1 MPGWAS
7 LDLPLKSARDRL
19 RGGVDYRTTIA
30 HLVDAR
36 SCRLSAVL
44 VYSRPTS
51 STRSPRPVRKRVIPA
66 PNEPVPSTANAVG
79 RERHRLGISRTLLW
93 SGSVAVVD
101 LPQTQYARSGDVSI
115 AYQVLGD
122 GPLDLVFVPPH
133 VSNVELVWEIPSRAA
148 GMRRLAEFSRVITF
162 DKRGTGL
169 SDRMSGVPSLEER
182 MDDVRAVMDDV
193 GSSRAALLGVLE
205 GGPMSIMFAA
215 TYPDR
220 CLGLALYA
228 AFARAAWTAD
238 HSWRPT
244 AQELEREARE
254 YERAWATRDLIE
266 PLVDTLHPNL
276 ATEER
281 EALIATFARFH
292 RQSASPGAAAALAR
306 MNAEID
312 VRDVLSAIR
321 VPTIVFVHQTAPDPV
336 QRDAA
341 FLADT
346 IPTAQLVEF
355 NDDGGLAF
363 FSGDLGLRTDVLR
376 RFVEDAARHRVVD
389 SERSLATVLF
399 TDLIDS
405 TARAVEI
412 GDHAWRELVM
422 KHHERVRAELARFR
436 GRELDTAGDGFFAA
450 FDGPARAIRCACAIQ
465 DAVSDLGLE
474 MRAGLHTG
482 ECEQMDGKVAG
493 VAVVTG
499 ARIAALGSAGDVLV
513 SATVRDLVAGSGIEF
528 DDRGMHA
535 LKGLPEARHVF
546 AVSRGTESAA
556 H

>member
-1 MPGWAS
+1 
-7 LDLPLKSARDRL
+7 
-19 RGGVDYRTTIA
+19 
-30 HLVDAR
+30 
-36 SCRLSAVL
+36 
-44 VYSRPTS
+44 
-51 STRSPRPVRKRVIPA
+51 
-66 PNEPVPSTANAVG
+66 
-79 RERHRLGISRTLLW
+79 
-93 SGSVAVVD
+93 VD

-122 GPLDLVFVPPH
+122 GPQDVVFVPPH
-133 VSNVELVWEIPSRAA
+133 VSNIELVWEMPSRAA

-182 MDDVRAVMDDV
+182 MDDVRAVMDEV

-205 GGPMSIMFAA
+205 GGPMSIVFAA

-220 CLGLALYA
+220 CLGLALYQ
-228 AFARAAWTAD
+228 AFARAAWAPD

-244 AQELEREARE
+244 AQELERQARE
-254 YERAWATRDLIE
+254 YERAWGTRDLIA
-266 PLVDTLHPNL
+266 PLVDSLHPNL
-276 ATEER
+276 DADER
-281 EALIATFARFH
+281 ETLIGTFARFH
-292 RQSASPGAAAALAR
+292 RQSASPGAAATLER
-306 MNAEID
+306 VNAEID

-321 VPTIVFVHQTAPDPV
+321 VPTVVFVHKASPAPI
-336 QRDAA
+336 QQDAA
-341 FLADT
+341 FLAAH

-355 NDDGGLAF
+355 SDDGGHAF
-363 FSGDLGLRTDVLR
+363 FSGDLDGRTAALR
-376 RFVEDAARHRVVD
+376 RFLEDADQHRVTD

-405 TARAVEI
+405 TARAVEL
-412 GDHAWRELVM
+412 GDHAWRDLVM
-422 KHHERVRAELARFR
+422 KHHERVRNELARYR

-482 ECEQMDGKVAG
+482 ECERLDGKVAG

-528 DDRGMHA
+528 EDRGMHV

-546 AVSRGTESAA
+546 AVARDSCRRLMD
-556 H
+556 

>member
-1 MPGWAS
+1 M
-7 LDLPLKSARDRL
+7 
-19 RGGVDYRTTIA
+19 
-30 HLVDAR
+30 
-36 SCRLSAVL
+36 
-44 VYSRPTS
+44 
-51 STRSPRPVRKRVIPA
+51 
-66 PNEPVPSTANAVG
+66 
-79 RERHRLGISRTLLW
+79 
-93 SGSVAVVD
+93 D

-133 VSNVELVWEIPSRAA
+133 VSNVELVWEIPQRAA
-148 GMRRLAEFSRVITF
+148 GMRRLAEFCRVITF

-182 MDDVRAVMDDV
+182 IDDVRAVMDAV

-205 GGPMSIMFAA
+205 GGPMSVLFAA

-220 CLGLALYA
+220 CLGLALYST
-228 AFARAAWTAD
+228 FARAAWAPD

-244 AQELEREARE
+244 AQELERVARE
-254 YERAWATRDLIE
+254 FERAWATRDLIE
-266 PLVDTLHPNL
+266 PLVDGLHPNIPV
-276 ATEER
+276 EER
-281 EALIATFARFH
+281 EALIATFSRFN
-292 RQSASPGAAAALAR
+292 RQSASPGAAAALER
-306 MNAEID
+306 TNAEID
-312 VRDVLSAIR
+312 VRDILGASR
-321 VPTIVFVHQTAPDPV
+321 VPTVVFVHRTAPDPV

-341 FLADT
+341 FLADN

-355 NDDGGLAF
+355 DDDGGLAF
-363 FSGDLGLRTDVLR
+363 FSGDLDFRTDALR
-376 RFVEDAARHRVVD
+376 RFLEDAARHGVTD

-412 GDHAWRELVM
+412 GDHAWRDLVL

-482 ECEQMDGKVAG
+482 ECEQLDGKVAG

-499 ARIAALGSAGDVLV
+499 ARIAALGNAGDVLV

-546 AVSRGTESAA
+546 AVSRKTESAA

>member
-1 MPGWAS
+1 M
-7 LDLPLKSARDRL
+7 
-19 RGGVDYRTTIA
+19 
-30 HLVDAR
+30 
-36 SCRLSAVL
+36 
-44 VYSRPTS
+44 
-51 STRSPRPVRKRVIPA
+51 
-66 PNEPVPSTANAVG
+66 
-79 RERHRLGISRTLLW
+79 
-93 SGSVAVVD
+93 D

-133 VSNVELVWEIPSRAA
+133 VSNVELVWEIPPRAA

-182 MDDVRAVMDDV
+182 MDDVRAVMDAV
-193 GSSRAALLGVLE
+193 GSSRAALLGVNE
-205 GGPMSIMFAA
+205 GGPMSIVFAA

-228 AFARAAWTAD
+228 TFARAAWAPD
-238 HSWRPT
+238 HSWSPT

-254 YERAWATRDLIE
+254 CERAWASRELIE
-266 PLVDTLHPNL
+266 PLVDSLHPDFE
-276 ATEER
+276 AEER

-292 RQSASPGAAAALAR
+292 RQSASPGAAAALER
-306 MNAEID
+306 MNAQID
-312 VRDVLSAIR
+312 VRDVLPAIR
-321 VPTIVFVHQTAPDPV
+321 VPTAVFVHRNAPDSL

-341 FLADT
+341 LLADK
-346 IPTAQLVEF
+346 IPTAHLVEF
-355 NDDGGLAF
+355 DDDGGIAF
-363 FSGDLGLRTDVLR
+363 FSGDLERRTGALR
-376 RFVEDAARHRVVD
+376 RFLEEAAREGVAD
-389 SERSLATVLF
+389 SERVLSTVLF

-412 GDHAWRELVM
+412 GDHAWRELLLR
-422 KHHERVRAELARFR
+422 HHERVRAELARFR

-474 MRAGLHTG
+474 LRAGLHTG
-482 ECEQMDGKVAG
+482 ECEQVDGKVAG

-499 ARIAALGSAGDVLV
+499 ARIAGLGGAGDVLV
-513 SATVRDLVAGSGIEF
+513 SATVRDLVAGSGITF

-535 LKGLPEARHVF
+535 LKGLPEERQVF
-546 AVSRGTESAA
+546 AVSWDTKSSA